1 MQNFRY
7 VTYISSIDL
16 QESLLNYR
24 TNNLKARE
32 QYRHS
37 SQCEYDTRLHEL
49 RKCRSNARNRSRII
63 SLASAMCNDLDF
75 RSYCQCSRVASKF
88 VKIAK
93 QELTEFERR
102 YHFAVI
108 VVVYKLC
115 DRHDVKDAF
124 GESEGKKDRDT
135 RLARAR
141 GRF

>member
-1 MQNFRY
+1 
-7 VTYISSIDL
+7 
-16 QESLLNYR
+16 
-24 TNNLKARE
+24 
-32 QYRHS
+32 
-37 SQCEYDTRLHEL
+37 
-49 RKCRSNARNRSRII
+49 
-63 SLASAMCNDLDF
+63 MCNDLDF
-75 RSYCQCSRVASKF
+75 RSYCQCSSVASKF

-93 QELTEFERR
+93 QEVTEFERR
-102 YHFAVI
+102 YHFAVV